1 MFPDFPNSMKG
12 LTTLLNFDL
21 RDFLRTDSTKSRTQ
35 KLESVAVFGAG
46 AWGTALA
53 IAFARAGLKVTL
65 WGRNEPQM
73 LAMAKTRKNRKYIG
87 DITLPQNI
95 IPTHSIDTALA
106 DADAVF
112 LVVPSKA
119 LPLVSLSI
127 CDRIAEGTPVV
138 SCTKGLD
145 PERNQLLTKTI
156 TDNIPHAEPM
166 FLSGPSFA
174 AEVAAGLPT
183 QVVLAGDM
191 TTALLMSSRLSTPT
205 FQVEPVEDLIGAQIG
220 GLMKNIF
227 AIACGLADGLGHGSN
242 TRAAIMARGLQ
253 EAASLAEAMGG
264 SATTLLG
271 VAGAGDLALTCTD
284 PQSRNYS
291 FGRSLADPAFSTQS
305 KTFEGV
311 SSVLNACKL
320 ISDFEL
326 DAPISATVCQI
337 VNGEIA
343 PDQLIPS
350 LFKSNAPERV
360 DELMAS

>member
-1 MFPDFPNSMKG
+1 M
-12 LTTLLNFDL
+12 LNFDL
-21 RDFLRTDSTKSRTQ
+21 KDFLRSDASKSGSD
-35 KLESVAVFGAG
+35 KLEAVAVFGAG

-53 IAFARAGLKVTL
+53 LAFARAGLRVTL
-65 WGRNEPQM
+65 WGRNETQM
-73 LAMAKTRKNRKYIG
+73 AAMAKTRKNRKYTG
-87 DITLPQNI
+87 DVSLPSNI
-95 IPTHSIDTALA
+95 CPTHSIDTALEGV
-106 DADAVF
+106 DAVF

-119 LPLVSLSI
+119 LPPVALSI
-127 CDRIAEGTPVV
+127 CDRIKRGTPVI

-156 TDNIPHAEPM
+156 TDNIPHAKPM

-174 AEVAAGLPT
+174 AEVATGQPT
-183 QVVLAGDM
+183 QVVLAGELK
-191 TTALLMSSRLSTPT
+191 TAEFMSSRLSTPA

-220 GLMKNIF
+220 GLMKNII

-311 SSVLNACKL
+311 NSVLNACKL
-320 ISDFEL
+320 ISGFEL

-337 VNGEIA
+337 VNGDLA

-350 LFKSNAPERV
+350 LFRSNAPERM